1 MTRFTLTTRF
11 PLQSADGDRQALRH
25 EGPFKVLFVCTANIC
40 RSAYAD
46 VTSRARGIQGVE
58 FGSAGT
64 RALVEHPMDPPMAAE
79 VHAAGDPSQ
88 HVARQLTRSLLG
100 EADLVL
106 TMGPDHR
113 RWILDAWP
121 QHGRKVLLL
130 CQAARIMSDLPPDL
144 ELDGLV
150 AHLWAHRSADPSDEV
165 QDPYKRGP
173 EAMATAARQIDA
185 AMDVIAPAL
194 EHMSQS

>member
-1 MTRFTLTTRF
+1 MTRFQWQ
-11 PLQSADGDRQALRH
+11 PGGGDRPAH
-25 EGPFKVLFVCTANIC
+25 GHDGPFKVLFVCTANIC

-46 VTSRARGIQGVE
+46 VTSRARGTRGVE

-64 RALVEHPMDPPMAAE
+64 RALVEQPIDPPMAAE
-79 VHAAGDPSQ
+79 VHAAADPSQ
-88 HVARQLTRSLLG
+88 HVARQLTRGLLE

-130 CQAARIMSDLPPDL
+130 GQAARIMSDLPPDV
-144 ELDGLV
+144 ELDRLV
-150 AHLWAHRSADPSDEV
+150 AHLWARRSADPSDEV
-165 QDPYKRGP
+165 QDPYRRGP

-194 EHMSQS
+194 ERSAQR

>member
-1 MTRFTLTTRF
+1 MTRFQWQPGGENRH
-11 PLQSADGDRQALRH
+11 ALGH

-46 VTSRARGIQGVE
+46 VTSRARGIRGVE

-64 RALVEHPMDPPMAAE
+64 RALVEHPIDPPMAAE

-88 HVARQLTRSLLG
+88 HVARQLTRGLLE

-130 CQAARIMSDLPPDL
+130 GQAARIMSDLPADL
-144 ELDGLV
+144 ELDRLV
-150 AHLWAHRSADPSDEV
+150 PLLWARRSTDPSDEV
-165 QDPYKRGP
+165 QDP
-173 EAMATAARQIDA
+173 
-185 AMDVIAPAL
+185 
-194 EHMSQS
+194 

>member
-1 MTRFTLTTRF
+1 MTRFQWQPGGENRH
-11 PLQSADGDRQALRH
+11 ALGH

-46 VTSRARGIQGVE
+46 VTSRARGIRGVE

-64 RALVEHPMDPPMAAE
+64 RALVEHPIDPPMAAE

-88 HVARQLTRSLLG
+88 HVARQLTRGLLE

-130 CQAARIMSDLPPDL
+130 GQAARIMSDLPADL
-144 ELDGLV
+144 ELDRLV
-150 AHLWAHRSADPSDEV
+150 PLLWARRSADPSDEV

-185 AMDVIAPAL
+185 AMDVIAPTLA
-194 EHMSQS
+194 HIAWR

>member
-1 MTRFTLTTRF
+1 MTRFQWQPGGENRH
-11 PLQSADGDRQALRH
+11 ALGH

-46 VTSRARGIQGVE
+46 VTSRARGIRGVE

-64 RALVEHPMDPPMAAE
+64 RALVEHPIDPPMAAE

-88 HVARQLTRSLLG
+88 HVARQLTRGLLE

-130 CQAARIMSDLPPDL
+130 GQAARIMSDLPADL
-144 ELDGLV
+144 ELDRLV
-150 AHLWAHRSADPSDEV
+150 PLLWARRSADPSDEV
-165 QDPYKRGP
+165 QDPYRRGP

-185 AMDVIAPAL
+185 AMDVIAPTLA
-194 EHMSQS
+194 HIAWR

>member
-1 MTRFTLTTRF
+1 MTRFQWQ
-11 PLQSADGDRQALRH
+11 PGGGDRPAH
-25 EGPFKVLFVCTANIC
+25 GHDGPFKVLFVCTANIC

-46 VTSRARGIQGVE
+46 VTSRARGTRGVE

-64 RALVEHPMDPPMAAE
+64 RALVEHPIDPPMAAE
-79 VHAAGDPSQ
+79 VHGAGDPSQ
-88 HVARQLTRSLLG
+88 HVARQLTRGLLE

-130 CQAARIMSDLPPDL
+130 GQAARIMSELPADL
-144 ELDGLV
+144 ELSRLV
-150 AHLWAHRSADPSDEV
+150 AHLWARRSADLSDEV

-194 EHMSQS
+194 ERIAQR

>member
-1 MTRFTLTTRF
+1 MTRFQWQ
-11 PLQSADGDRQALRH
+11 PGGGDRPAH
-25 EGPFKVLFVCTANIC
+25 GHDGPFKVLFVCTANIC

-46 VTSRARGIQGVE
+46 VTNRARGIQGVE

-64 RALVEHPMDPPMAAE
+64 RALVEHPIDPPMAAE
-79 VHAAGDPSQ
+79 VHGVGDPSQ
-88 HVARQLTRSLLG
+88 HVARQLTRGLLE

-130 CQAARIMSDLPPDL
+130 GQAARTMSELPADLKL
-144 ELDGLV
+144 SRLV
-150 AHLWAHRSADPSDEV
+150 AHLWARRSADPSDEV

-185 AMDVIAPAL
+185 AMDVIAPTL
-194 EHMSQS
+194 ERIAQR

>member
-1 MTRFTLTTRF
+1 MTRFQWQPGGENRH
-11 PLQSADGDRQALRH
+11 ALGH
-25 EGPFKVLFVCTANIC
+25 DGPFKVLFVCTANIC

-64 RALVEHPMDPPMAAE
+64 RALVEHPIDPPMAAE

-88 HVARQLTRSLLG
+88 HVARQLTRGLLE

-130 CQAARIMSDLPPDL
+130 GQAARIMSDLPADL
-144 ELDGLV
+144 ELDRLV
-150 AHLWAHRSADPSDEV
+150 PLLWARRSADPSDEV

-185 AMDVIAPAL
+185 AMDVIAPTLA
-194 EHMSQS
+194 HIAWR

>member
-1 MTRFTLTTRF
+1 MTRFQWQ
-11 PLQSADGDRQALRH
+11 PGGGDRPAH
-25 EGPFKVLFVCTANIC
+25 GHDGPFKVLFVCTANIC

-46 VTSRARGIQGVE
+46 VTSRARGTRGVE

-64 RALVEHPMDPPMAAE
+64 RALVEHPIDPPMAAE
-79 VHAAGDPSQ
+79 VHGAGDPSQ
-88 HVARQLTRSLLG
+88 HVARQLTRGLLE

-130 CQAARIMSDLPPDL
+130 GQAARIMSELPADLQL
-144 ELDGLV
+144 SRLV
-150 AHLWAHRSADPSDEV
+150 AHLWARRSADPSDEV

-194 EHMSQS
+194 ERIAQR

>member
-1 MTRFTLTTRF
+1 MTRFQWQ
-11 PLQSADGDRQALRH
+11 PGGGDRHALGH

-64 RALVEHPMDPPMAAE
+64 RALVEHPIDPPMAAE

-88 HVARQLTRSLLG
+88 HVARQLTRGLLE

-130 CQAARIMSDLPPDL
+130 GQAARIMSDLPADL
-144 ELDGLV
+144 ELDRLV
-150 AHLWAHRSADPSDEV
+150 ALLWARRSADPSDEV

-194 EHMSQS
+194 EHIAQR

>member
-1 MTRFTLTTRF
+1 MTRFQWR
-11 PLQSADGDRQALRH
+11 PGGENRHALGH
-25 EGPFKVLFVCTANIC
+25 AGPFKVLFVCTANIC

-46 VTSRARGIQGVE
+46 VTSRARGIRGVE

-64 RALVEHPMDPPMAAE
+64 RALVEHPIDPPMAAE

-88 HVARQLTRSLLG
+88 HVARQLTRGLLE

-130 CQAARIMSDLPPDL
+130 GQAARIMSDLPADL
-144 ELDGLV
+144 ELDRLV
-150 AHLWAHRSADPSDEV
+150 PLLWARRSADPSDEV
-165 QDPYKRGP
+165 QDPYRRGP

-194 EHMSQS
+194 EHIAQR

>member
-11 PLQSADGDRQALRH
+11 PLQSGDEDRQALRH

-88 HVARQLTRSLLG
+88 HVARQLTRSLLE

-144 ELDGLV
+144 GLDRLV
-150 AHLWAHRSADPSDEV
+150 AHLWSHRSADPADEV

-194 EHMSQS
+194 EHMAQG

>member
-11 PLQSADGDRQALRH
+11 PLQSGDGDRLALRH

-88 HVARQLTRSLLG
+88 HVARQLTRSLLE

-144 ELDGLV
+144 ELDRLV
-150 AHLWAHRSADPSDEV
+150 AHLWSHRSADPSDEV

-173 EAMATAARQIDA
+173 EAMATAARQIDT

-194 EHMSQS
+194 EHMS

>member
-1 MTRFTLTTRF
+1 MTRFQWQPGGENRH
-11 PLQSADGDRQALRH
+11 ALGH

-64 RALVEHPMDPPMAAE
+64 RALVEHPIDPPMAAE

-88 HVARQLTRSLLG
+88 HVARQLTRGLLE

-130 CQAARIMSDLPPDL
+130 GQAARIMSELPADLQL
-144 ELDGLV
+144 SRLV
-150 AHLWAHRSADPSDEV
+150 AHLWARRSADPSDEV

-185 AMDVIAPAL
+185 AMDVIAPTL
-194 EHMSQS
+194 ERIAQR